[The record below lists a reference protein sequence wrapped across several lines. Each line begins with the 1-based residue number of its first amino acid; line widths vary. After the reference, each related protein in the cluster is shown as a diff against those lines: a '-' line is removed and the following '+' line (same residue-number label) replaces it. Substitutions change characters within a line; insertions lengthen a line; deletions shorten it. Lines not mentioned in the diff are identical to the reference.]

1 MGDENLPLESIDL
14 VFFQGSVDSARTQTS
29 GSSQT
34 ASMAQQPGQGFE
46 DRQQL
51 SGSATNQ
58 KRESTPRRFSY
69 EIDPDIGVIV
79 WDDAL
84 MWYSLQILSLT
95 LSHLLSLSL
104 SLTNFFLYGLPLL
117 SLT

>member
-1 MGDENLPLESIDL
+1 MCALPLESIDF

-104 SLTNFFLYGLPLL
+104 SQTSFSMVFPYCL
-117 SLT
+117 